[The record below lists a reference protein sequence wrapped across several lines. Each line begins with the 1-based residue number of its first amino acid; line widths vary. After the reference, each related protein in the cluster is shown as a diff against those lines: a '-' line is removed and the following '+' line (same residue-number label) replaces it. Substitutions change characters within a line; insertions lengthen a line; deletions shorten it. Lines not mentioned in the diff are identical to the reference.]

1 LIHFELLEQIDLIK
15 AELVKKQQQQEKLMQ
30 WRLEGEAIEVEFEE
44 IKLTDI

>member
-30 WRLEGEAIEVEFEE
+30 WQLEREAIEVEFEE